1 MKPQP
6 SQVASIFILCSI
18 IMTIINCTYG
28 LPNEDRPK
36 RGSISIGAEKR
47 PVTMD
52 TIKIEAFRD
61 IFVKVAQSV
70 VPSVVAVIPTKV
82 DSQSSSNIPNSY
94 QPQSSNSE
102 HQRRIQA
109 LGSGVIV
116 ASNGYLLT
124 NYHVISGAEEIDISL
139 SDGRIF
145 KANVAGTDS
154 LSDVAVLKIK
164 GKIPK
169 DLPVAFLG
177 NSDNLKP
184 GDWVAAIG
192 NPFSLRSTITQ
203 GIVSALER
211 EIGEIAMFQNFIQTD
226 AAINPGN
233 SGGALVNI
241 YGEVIGINTLIYS
254 QDGGFMGIG
263 FAIPIN
269 MAKKVMEDL
278 IYEGKVVRGWIG
290 LSIQEL
296 TNETSRAIGIQNV
309 NGVLVSNVYENQP
322 AAKAG
327 IQRGDIIISLNSQ
340 MVKNGNDLRNIVAS
354 IKPGSVVPVTVLRQ
368 GKKINLQLKVI
379 ERTPEALENT
389 SPTQASPKYGEPR
402 FDGTET
408 NTGIAVAN
416 LNEDIRNQY
425 KISSDAKGIVVT
437 RVDPNLNDARAKL
450 LPGDLI
456 VQVKVQDKKP
466 RLINNIQDF
475 IATSDTLSPGQSVLL
490 LVKRNDTSFYVSF
503 EFHNP

>member
-1 MKPQP
+1 MR
-6 SQVASIFILCSI
+6 L
-18 IMTIINCTYG
+18 
-28 LPNEDRPK
+28 LPNKLSFALIIGMLALTNCSYGYPNDERPK
-36 RGSISIGAEKR
+36 RGSITIGASKR
-47 PVTMD
+47 PITVD
-52 TIKIEAFRD
+52 TINLNVFKN
-61 IFVKVAQSV
+61 IFVNVAQSV

-82 DSQSSSNIPNSY
+82 DSQNADNLLPNSLKSRKN
-94 QPQSSNSE
+94 PE
-102 HQRRIQA
+102 HQRRTQA

-116 ASNGYLLT
+116 TSNGYLLT
-124 NYHVISGAEEIDISL
+124 NYHVISGAQEIDISL

-145 KANVAGTDS
+145 KASVAGTDS

-164 GKIPK
+164 GKVPT

-177 NSDNLKP
+177 DSDKLKP

-192 NPFSLRSTITQ
+192 NPFSLKSTITQ
-203 GIVSALER
+203 GIISALER
-211 EIGEIAMFQNFIQTD
+211 EIGEIAMYQNFIQTD

-278 IYEGKVVRGWIG
+278 VYEGRVVRGWIG

-296 TNETSRAIGIQNV
+296 TNETSRALGIQNI

-327 IQRGDIIISLNSQ
+327 IQRGDIILSLNNQ
-340 MVKNGNDLRNIVAS
+340 PVKNGNDLRNIVAS
-354 IKPGSVVPVTVLRQ
+354 IKPGSTVAVTILRQ
-368 GKKINLQLKVI
+368 GKRINLRLKVT
-379 ERTPEALENT
+379 ERTPEALKTTNPARQ
-389 SPTQASPKYGEPR
+389 SDKYGQPR

-408 NTGIAVAN
+408 KTGIAVAN
-416 LNEDIRNQY
+416 LNEEIRTQY
-425 KISSDAKGIVVT
+425 KIATNLQGVVVT
-437 RVDPNLNDARAKL
+437 RVDPSLTDARTRL

-456 VQVKVQDKKP
+456 IQIKVQDKKP
-466 RLINNIQDF
+466 RQILNVQDF
-475 IATSDTLSPGQSVLL
+475 MSISETLSSGQSVLL
-490 LVKRNDTSFYVSF
+490 LVRRTDTSFYVPF
-503 EFHNP
+503 EFHDP

>member
-1 MKPQP
+1 MR
-6 SQVASIFILCSI
+6 L
-18 IMTIINCTYG
+18 
-28 LPNEDRPK
+28 LPNKLAFALIIGMLALTNCSYGYPNDERPR
-36 RGSISIGAEKR
+36 RGSITIGASKR
-47 PVTMD
+47 PITVD
-52 TIKIEAFRD
+52 TTNLNVFKN
-61 IFVKVAQSV
+61 IFVNVAQSV

-82 DSQSSSNIPNSY
+82 DSQKTDNLLPNSLRSKKT
-94 QPQSSNSE
+94 PE
-102 HQRRIQA
+102 HQRRTQA

-116 ASNGYLLT
+116 TSNGYLLT
-124 NYHVISGAEEIDISL
+124 NYHVISGAQEIDISL

-145 KANVAGTDS
+145 KASVAGTDS

-164 GKIPK
+164 GKIPS

-177 NSDNLKP
+177 DSDKLKP

-192 NPFSLRSTITQ
+192 NPFSLKSTITQ

-211 EIGEIAMFQNFIQTD
+211 EIGEIAMYQNFIQTD

-278 IYEGKVVRGWIG
+278 VYEGRVVRGWIG

-296 TNETSRAIGIQNV
+296 TNETSRALGIQDV

-327 IQRGDIIISLNSQ
+327 IQRGDIILSLNNQ
-340 MVKNGNDLRNIVAS
+340 PVKNGNDLRNIVAS
-354 IKPGSVVPVTVLRQ
+354 IKPGSTVAVTILRQ
-368 GKKINLQLKVI
+368 GKKINLRLKVI
-379 ERTPEALENT
+379 ERTPEALKT
-389 SPTQASPKYGEPR
+389 TDPAKQSDKYGQPR

-408 NTGIAVAN
+408 KTGIAVAN
-416 LNEDIRNQY
+416 LNEEIRNQY
-425 KISSDAKGIVVT
+425 KIAGDLQGVVVT
-437 RVDPNLNDARAKL
+437 SIDPSLTDARTRL

-456 VQVKVQDKKP
+456 IQIKVQDKKP
-466 RLINNIQDF
+466 RQILNVQDF
-475 IATSDTLSPGQSVLL
+475 VAISEALSTGQSVLL
-490 LVKRNDTSFYVSF
+490 LVRRTDTSFYVPF

>member
-1 MKPQP
+1 MRLLPNKL
-6 SQVASIFILCSI
+6 VFALITGMLAF
-18 IMTIINCTYG
+18 INCSYG
-28 LPNEDRPK
+28 YPNEERPK
-36 RGSISIGAEKR
+36 RGSITIGASKR
-47 PVTMD
+47 PIAVD
-52 TIKIEAFRD
+52 TVNLNVFKN
-61 IFVKVAQSV
+61 IFVNVAQSV

-82 DSQSSSNIPNSY
+82 DSQNTDNLMPNSLRSRKT
-94 QPQSSNSE
+94 PE
-102 HQRRIQA
+102 HQRRTQA

-116 ASNGYLLT
+116 TSNGYLLT
-124 NYHVISGAEEIDISL
+124 NYHVISGAQEIDISL

-145 KANVAGTDS
+145 KASVAGTDS

-164 GKIPK
+164 GKVPS

-177 NSDNLKP
+177 DSDKLKP

-203 GIVSALER
+203 GIISALER
-211 EIGEIAMFQNFIQTD
+211 EIGEIAMYQNFIQTD

-278 IYEGKVVRGWIG
+278 VYEGRVVRGWIG

-296 TNETSRAIGIQNV
+296 TNEASRALGIQDV

-327 IQRGDIIISLNSQ
+327 IQRGDIILSLNNQ
-340 MVKNGNDLRNIVAS
+340 PVKNGNDLRNIVAS
-354 IKPGSVVPVTVLRQ
+354 IKPGSTVDVTVLRQ
-368 GKKINLQLKVI
+368 GKKINLRLKVT
-379 ERTPEALENT
+379 ERTPETLKTTNPAKQ
-389 SPTQASPKYGEPR
+389 SDKYGQPR

-408 NTGIAVAN
+408 KTGIAVAN
-416 LNEDIRNQY
+416 LNEEIRNEY
-425 KISSDAKGIVVT
+425 KIAADLQGVVVT
-437 RVDPNLNDARAKL
+437 RVDPSLTDARTRL
-450 LPGDLI
+450 IPGDLI
-456 VQVKVQDKKP
+456 MQIKVQDRKP
-466 RLINNIQDF
+466 RQIRNIQDF
-475 IATSDTLSPGQSVLL
+475 MSISETLRTGQSVLF
-490 LVKRNDTSFYVSF
+490 LVRRTDTSFYVPF